1 MGTKATVTKSGVKF
15 GVVSGGR
22 RSDAVAVKAAKA
34 ATVAQPVLLT
44 EANSNA
50 AAMPDV
56 IAKDHFV
63 ERNGVKFAG
72 THLLVELWDAKNL
85 GDLSIT
91 DQALRDCASE
101 AGATL
106 LHLHLHHFGPNAG
119 LSGVAVLAESHI
131 SIHTWPER
139 GYAALDVFMCGACD
153 PYKAIPVLRRAFE
166 PGSVQLSEQK
176 RGVIA

>member
-1 MGTKATVTKSGVKF
+1 MGTKATVTKSGVKL

-22 RSDAVAVKAAKA
+22 RNDAMTVKAAKA
-34 ATVAQPVLLT
+34 AVPQPVLLS

-56 IAKDHFV
+56 IAKDHFI
-63 ERNGVKFAG
+63 ERSGVKFAG
-72 THLLVELWDAKNL
+72 THLLIELWGAKNL
-85 GDLSIT
+85 GDLAIT
-91 DQALRDCASE
+91 DQALRDCVSE

-139 GYAALDVFMCGACD
+139 GYAALDVFMCGVCD
-153 PYKAIPVLRRAFE
+153 PYKAVPVLRRAFQ
-166 PGSVQLSEQK
+166 PDNVQLSEQK